1 MNWLRELRIGV
12 RLAVAFCSLLVFIGL
27 LAVMGVWGSRSLGE
41 GTRSLYQDRAVP
53 MQQLATINDLMQRNR
68 VLVMDMLL
76 QPGAANVEKLS
87 AEFASNQKAM
97 DALWQRFT
105 ALPQTPQEADLI
117 QKIQAL
123 RITYMQE
130 ALAPASAAM
139 QDNKYDDASDLY
151 LTKISPMAP
160 SVQAPMDQ
168 LMKLK
173 IDLAA
178 QEFEAAMVT
187 RKTVN
192 AVVLGGALLAIG
204 LGLVLAWTITRSI
217 TAPIAQAVQV
227 ANTVASGDLSQEI
240 SAHGRDETTEMLHA
254 LKAMRES
261 LVRIVGEVRQSVQ
274 EIEEGAQE
282 IAHGGS
288 DLSARTE
295 RQAAS
300 LEETSSSMME
310 ITQTV
315 NRNAETAAR
324 ASDLAQQATTAAL
337 QGGEVVGR
345 VVSTMQGIS
354 DSSRQ
359 IADIT
364 SVIDSIAFQTNILAL
379 NAAVEAARAGEQG
392 RGFAVVAAEVRSL
405 AQRSATAAR
414 EIKSLIGAS
423 VERVE
428 LGSAL
433 VAQAGESV
441 ERIVG
446 QVQKVSGL
454 IDEISKASR
463 EQSNGVTQVNH
474 AITGLDDMTQNNAA
488 LVEES
493 TAASESLTRQATAL
507 AQAVSVFRL

>member
-87 AEFASNQKAM
+87 AEFVSNQKAM

-123 RITYMQE
+123 RSTYMQE

-204 LGLVLAWTITRSI
+204 LGVVLAW
-217 TAPIAQAVQV
+217 V
-227 ANTVASGDLSQEI
+227 ACNVAG
-240 SAHGRDETTEMLHA
+240 A
-254 LKAMRES
+254 LF
-261 LVRIVGEVRQSVQ
+261 
-274 EIEEGAQE
+274 
-282 IAHGGS
+282 HH
-288 DLSARTE
+288 
-295 RQAAS
+295 
-300 LEETSSSMME
+300 
-310 ITQTV
+310 
-315 NRNAETAAR
+315 
-324 ASDLAQQATTAAL
+324 
-337 QGGEVVGR
+337 
-345 VVSTMQGIS
+345 
-354 DSSRQ
+354 
-359 IADIT
+359 
-364 SVIDSIAFQTNILAL
+364 
-379 NAAVEAARAGEQG
+379 AVEHPLSRLG
-392 RGFAVVAAEVRSL
+392 R
-405 AQRSATAAR
+405 
-414 EIKSLIGAS
+414 
-423 VERVE
+423 
-428 LGSAL
+428 
-433 VAQAGESV
+433 
-441 ERIVG
+441 
-446 QVQKVSGL
+446 
-454 IDEISKASR
+454 SR
-463 EQSNGVTQVNH
+463 
-474 AITGLDDMTQNNAA
+474 
-488 LVEES
+488 
-493 TAASESLTRQATAL
+493 R
-507 AQAVSVFRL
+507 